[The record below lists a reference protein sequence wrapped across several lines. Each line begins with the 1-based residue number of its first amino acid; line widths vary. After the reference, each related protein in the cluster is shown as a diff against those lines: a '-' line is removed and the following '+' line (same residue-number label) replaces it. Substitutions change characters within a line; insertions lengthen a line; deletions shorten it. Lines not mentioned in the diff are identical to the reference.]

1 MIVTVLSHEVGKS
14 EAGSQPLASKVAV
27 PGTRLRSRTVK
38 VSLASIS
45 ASLMIGI
52 VMVRV
57 VIGLSTVAAGR
68 VSVPDTAV

>member
-1 MIVTVLSHEVGKS
+1 M
-14 EAGSQPLASKVAV
+14 
-27 PGTRLRSRTVK
+27 K

-57 VIGLSTVAAGR
+57 VIGFSTVAAGS